1 MKTIKTFFQILV
13 LWTLVGTLG
22 HLLFLA
28 IYNELLSDATRAERM
43 LSLLYALKL
52 DIAVAGYLTI
62 IPALMLLLRERRG
75 MKLLWNAY
83 FIVIAAIYAL
93 AIVSNLGLYG
103 PWGFPLDYTPVLYLT
118 TSPADAM
125 ASVTPLQMLATAVGI
140 AVITAA
146 VYLAR
151 PQYICAKNKTYRIAI
166 FILTVAL
173 ILPIRGGVG
182 TGTNHTGTVYFSE
195 NMRLNHAAVNPV
207 FCFIESASHQTDLS
221 SLYRFMSD
229 EEADKLLKELN
240 QRTDSA
246 EAALRDSLFNGK
258 PKRIVMVI
266 LESFSTQLMEEAGL
280 VEGVVPQLEKLS
292 REGIYF
298 TEFYCNTMRTD
309 RALVSVLSSIPAF
322 PTYSL
327 MDQPS
332 KNAKLPSIASVLKN
346 DGFHTYYYY
355 GGDTNFSNMRSY
367 LVAAGFQDITS
378 DKSFSKKLRTG
389 KWGVADG
396 PVFDRAAKE
405 FVETSGEKSLSVV
418 QTSSSHEP
426 FDVPNHHAVDD
437 KVLNAFHYADSC
449 LGRFVEKLKESRD
462 WGETLVVIL
471 PDHQGRFPT
480 VVNNYTLEHY
490 DLPLI
495 FTGGVVRK
503 PCKVETLCS
512 QADITATLL
521 GLLGIGH
528 EEFPWSKD
536 IFDCGAPHY
545 AVFAVPDAVGMVREE
560 GAIIWDNSF
569 QRVMLSTYPQGQ
581 EDKPLMTLKAY
592 YQELYKTADEL

>member
-125 ASVTPLQMLATAVGI
+125 ASVTPLQMLAAAVGI

-246 EAALRDSLFNGK
+246 ESALRDSLFNGK

-426 FDVPNHHAVDD
+426 FDVPNHHAMDD

>member
-1 MKTIKTFFQILV
+1 MKTIRTFFHAFI
-13 LWTLVGTLG
+13 LWTLTGTLG

-28 IYNELLSDATRAERM
+28 IYHELLSDATHLERA
-43 LSLLYALKL
+43 LVLLYALKL

-125 ASVTPLQMLATAVGI
+125 ASVTPLQMLAAAVGI

-327 MDQPS
+327 MDQPN

-426 FDVPNHHAVDD
+426 FDVPNHHAMDD

-545 AVFAVPDAVGMVREE
+545 AVFAVPDAVGMVREG

>member
-1 MKTIKTFFQILV
+1 MKTIKTFFHTFI

-28 IYNELLSDATRAERM
+28 IYSDLLDDARRWERV
-43 LSLLYALKL
+43 LVLLYGLKL
-52 DIAVAGYLTI
+52 DIAVAGYLTV
-62 IPALMLLLRERRG
+62 IPALMLLLRKCRVTEY
-75 MKLLWNAY
+75 LWNAY
-83 FIVIAAIYAL
+83 FVLTSAVYAL

-125 ASVTPLQMLATAVGI
+125 ASVTLWQMLAAFAGM

-151 PQYICAKNKTYRIAI
+151 PQYAPTESRIYRIAT
-166 FILTVAL
+166 FVLTVTL

-207 FCFIESASHQTDLS
+207 FCFIESASHQTDLAAQ
-221 SLYRFMSD
+221 YRFMTD
-229 EEADKLLKELN
+229 EEADRLLCELN
-240 QRTDSA
+240 RRTDTA
-246 EAALRDSLFNGK
+246 EGDQRDSLFCGR
-258 PKRIVMVI
+258 PRRIVMVI

-280 VEGVVPQLEKLS
+280 VKGIVPQLEQLA
-292 REGIYF
+292 REGIHF
-298 TEFYCNTMRTD
+298 TGFYGNTMRTD

-327 MDQPS
+327 MDQPR
-332 KNAKLPSIASVLKN
+332 KNASLPSIASALKD

-378 DKSFSKKLRTG
+378 DKSFPKKLHTG

-396 PVFDRAAKE
+396 PVFERAAKE
-405 FVETSGEKSLSVV
+405 FRETAGEKSLSVV

-426 FDVPNHHAVDD
+426 FDVPDHHAMDD

-449 LGRFVEKLKESRD
+449 LGRFVAELRESSD

-480 VVNNYTLEHY
+480 VVNNYTLDHY

-495 FTGGVVRK
+495 FTGGVVRQ
-503 PCKVETLCS
+503 PCRVETLCS

-521 GLLGIGH
+521 GLLGLGH
-528 EEFPWSKD
+528 GQFPWSKD
-536 IFDCGAPHY
+536 IFDAGAPHY
-545 AVFAVPDAVGMVREE
+545 AVFAVPDAVGMVREG
-560 GAIIWDNSF
+560 GAVIWDNSF
-569 QRVMLSTYPQGQ
+569 QRTMLSTYPQGQ
-581 EDKPLMTLKAY
+581 EEQALLTLKAY
-592 YQELYKTADEL
+592 YQKLYKMADEL

>member
-1 MKTIKTFFQILV
+1 MKTIRTFFHTFI
-13 LWTLVGTLG
+13 LWTLTGTLG

-28 IYNELLSDATRAERM
+28 IYHELLSDATHLERV
-43 LSLLYALKL
+43 LVLLYALKL
-52 DIAVAGYLTI
+52 DIAIAGYLTI
-62 IPALMLLLRERRG
+62 TPALMLLLRERRG

-125 ASVTPLQMLATAVGI
+125 ASVTPLQMLAAAVGI
-140 AVITAA
+140 AVITTA

-151 PQYICAKNKTYRIAI
+151 PRYIPAKTRAYRIAT
-166 FILTVAL
+166 FVLTVAL

-207 FCFIESASHQTDLS
+207 FCFIESASHQTDLA
-221 SLYRFMSD
+221 SLYRFMTD
-229 EEADKLLKELN
+229 EESDSLLCELN
-240 QRTDSA
+240 QRSDSTDGNR
-246 EAALRDSLFNGK
+246 RDSLFLRRPN
-258 PKRIVMVI
+258 RIVMVI

-280 VEGVVPQLEKLS
+280 VKEVVPQLEQLAG
-292 REGIYF
+292 EGIYF
-298 TEFYCNTMRTD
+298 TELYGNTMRTD

-367 LVAAGFQDITS
+367 LVAAGFQDIVS
-378 DKSFSKKLRTG
+378 DKSFPKKLRTG

-405 FVETSGEKSLSVV
+405 FIGTCGERSLSVV

-426 FDVPNHHAVDD
+426 FDVPDHHAMDD

-449 LGRFVEKLKESRD
+449 LGRFVEKLKESSD

-471 PDHQGRFPT
+471 PDHQGCFPT

-495 FTGGVVRK
+495 FTGGVVRT
-503 PCKVETLCS
+503 PCRVETLCS

-521 GLLGIGH
+521 GLLGLRH
-528 EEFPWSKD
+528 DEFPWSKD
-536 IFDCGAPHY
+536 IFDAGTPHY
-545 AVFAVPDAVGMVREE
+545 AVFAVPDAVGMVREG

-569 QRVMLSTYPQGQ
+569 QRTMLSTYPQEQ
-581 EDKPLMTLKAY
+581 EDLALRTLKAY
-592 YQELYKTADEL
+592 YQKLYKMADEL

>member
-125 ASVTPLQMLATAVGI
+125 ASVTPLQMLAAAVGI

-426 FDVPNHHAVDD
+426 FDVPNHHAMDD

-512 QADITATLL
+512 QADITTTLL

>member
-1 MKTIKTFFQILV
+1 MKTIKTFFQVLV
-13 LWTLVGTLG
+13 LWTLVGILG

-28 IYNELLSDATRAERM
+28 IYSELLSDATRAERA
-43 LSLLYALKL
+43 LSLLYGLKL
-52 DIAVAGYLTI
+52 DIAIAGYLTI

-75 MKLLWNAY
+75 LKLLWNAY

-125 ASVTPLQMLATAVGI
+125 ASVTLLQMLAAVAGI

-151 PQYICAKNKTYRIAI
+151 PQYCVAKAKPYRIAT

-182 TGTNHTGTVYFSE
+182 TGTNHTGTVYFSK

-207 FCFIESASHQTDLS
+207 FCFIESASHQTDLA
-221 SLYRFMSD
+221 SLYRFMTD
-229 EEADKLLKELN
+229 EEADALLCKLN
-240 QRTDSA
+240 QRTDST
-246 EAALRDSLFNGK
+246 EDGRRDSLFLRRPN
-258 PKRIVMVI
+258 RIVMVI
-266 LESFSTQLMEEAGL
+266 LESFSTQLMKEAGL
-280 VEGVVPQLEKLS
+280 VEGVVPQLEQLS

-327 MDQPS
+327 MDQPR
-332 KNAKLPSIASVLKN
+332 KNAALPSLASALKD

-367 LVAAGFQDITS
+367 LVAAGFQNIVS
-378 DKSFSKKLRTG
+378 DKSFPKKLQTG

-405 FVETSGEKSLSVV
+405 FIATRGERSFSVV

-426 FDVPNHHAVDD
+426 FDVPDHHTINDGA
-437 KVLNAFHYADSC
+437 LNAFHYADSC
-449 LGRFVEKLKESRD
+449 LGSFVAQLKGSND
-462 WGETLVVIL
+462 WEETLVVIL
-471 PDHQGRFPT
+471 PDHQGCFPPEMD
-480 VVNNYTLEHY
+480 NYSLNHY

-503 PCKVETLCS
+503 PYRVETLCS

-521 GLLGIGH
+521 GILGLGH

-536 IFDCGAPHY
+536 IFDAGAPHY

-560 GAIIWDNSF
+560 GSVIWDNSS
-569 QRVMLSTYPQGQ
+569 QRAVLSTYPQQ
-581 EDKPLMTLKAY
+581 EEEQALRTLKAY
-592 YQELYKTADEL
+592 YQKLYKMADEL

>member
-125 ASVTPLQMLATAVGI
+125 ASVTPLQMLAAAVGI

>member
-83 FIVIAAIYAL
+83 FIVTAAIYAL

-125 ASVTPLQMLATAVGI
+125 ASVTPLQMLAAAVGI

-229 EEADKLLKELN
+229 EETDKLLKELN

-332 KNAKLPSIASVLKN
+332 KNAKLPSIASLLKN

-426 FDVPNHHAVDD
+426 FDVPNHHAMDD

>member
-125 ASVTPLQMLATAVGI
+125 ASVTPLQMLAAAVGI

-426 FDVPNHHAVDD
+426 FDVPNHHAMDD

-495 FTGGVVRK
+495 FTGGVIRK

-569 QRVMLSTYPQGQ
+569 QRVMLSTYPQGL
-581 EDKPLMTLKAY
+581 EDEPLMTLKAY

>member
-125 ASVTPLQMLATAVGI
+125 ASVTPLQMLAAAVGI

-195 NMRLNHAAVNPV
+195 NMRFNHAAVNPV

-426 FDVPNHHAVDD
+426 FDVPNHHAMDD

>member
-62 IPALMLLLRERRG
+62 IPALMLLLRERQG

-125 ASVTPLQMLATAVGI
+125 ASVTPLQMLAAAVGI

-166 FILTVAL
+166 FILTMAL

-545 AVFAVPDAVGMVREE
+545 AVFAVPDAVGMVREK

>member
-125 ASVTPLQMLATAVGI
+125 ASVTPLQMLAAAVGI

-592 YQELYKTADEL
+592 YQELYKTADKL